1 MLELTY
7 NDLAKRCKDSI
18 LSRDT
23 FQTFFHANGLMAELM
38 FCKFDKDKTGT
49 ISKEYFMHA
58 FAIMVKGSYE

>member
-38 FCKFDKDKTGT
+38 FCKFDKNKTGT
-49 ISKEYFMHA
+49 ISKE
-58 FAIMVKGSYE
+58 